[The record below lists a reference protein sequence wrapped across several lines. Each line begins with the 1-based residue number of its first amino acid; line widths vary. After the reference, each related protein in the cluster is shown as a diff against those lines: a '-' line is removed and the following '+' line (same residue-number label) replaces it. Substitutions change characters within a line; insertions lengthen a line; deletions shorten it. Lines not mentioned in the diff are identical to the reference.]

1 MTNKMGYD
9 APQRERQD
17 DFLGRW
23 RFAADVFRVANETPK
38 DWSVRLG
45 IFAKWGEGKTTILR
59 FIERMAASEEYIP
72 VWFAPWSARS
82 WDDLWAEFAAA
93 IVEALEAQNL
103 APKTIRRLR
112 LKLLGR
118 KTQKYAKQVTTELSG
133 LSAVAKPAVGAGF
146 AFLQQF
152 LDVNGADFQTLLS
165 ELDGWRVIV
174 FVDDLDR
181 VDPRLVPQLLL
192 ALRELLDLPGF
203 VFVLA
208 FDDEIVSRA
217 LTAYHTAW
225 DSGQAFLEKIIDFRF
240 PVPRATPVHIQKL
253 FAASLRTYCPF
264 VDPGVTEQVADLLP
278 LNPRKVKALIRH
290 LTALQGE
297 VQRYDANALNWVDI
311 VIAQS
316 LRLESE
322 AFFDALLHAKRLEE
336 LTFSAFRVRRERA
349 ESERKE
355 DHEIELEDLLKEA
368 DVSDNATKERI
379 KTLMEAQRARGSF
392 EFRSMAE
399 LSVRPRLITDKEF
412 RGAVDRGLE
421 KHNIAQL
428 ENWLKDHAL
437 QRSADIR
444 DVAEEFFAAL
454 INHRDALLEM
464 AADVQSADDHL
475 AALKDAQMALALVR
489 QILLGSGQWLRDLIN
504 TPPSF
509 AKIFGQAM
517 KWLHFYR
524 NPSEPE
530 PRAEERQLLID
541 VAHAH
546 HGRDANAYLDVLR
559 PWSLEMTWDVGAV
572 DAESA
577 EKRSHLRLDL
587 VSIIAPAVAES
598 VLKSF
603 EMPGGIR
610 QFSEANRKTAEKYIL
625 LNPNSPLWTE
635 PMKARFN
642 AALDTVGKTSV
653 GQDNLRALLDLLV
666 QGLRSQLEGAS
677 AEDIKVFLRERRFV
691 HLLWSGVIAGRIQ
704 YRFQLEILK
713 ARAALIGA
721 GAAKSDLPIPE
732 WLAPRQSELG
742 QRPQAPAA
750 PPNDA
755 SPPTNGA
762 T

>member
-1 MTNKMGYD
+1 MGNKTGYD
-9 APQRERQD
+9 APQHERRD

-23 RFAADVFRVANETPK
+23 RFAADVFGVAKETPK

-59 FIERMAASEEYIP
+59 FIEGMAATEGYIP

-82 WDDLWAEFAAA
+82 WDNLWSEFAAA
-93 IVEALEAQNL
+93 IVEALKAQSL
-103 APKTIRRLR
+103 APRSLKKLKF
-112 LKLLGR
+112 KLLGR
-118 KTQKYAKQVTTELSG
+118 KTQKHAEQVAKELSG

-152 LDVNGADFQTLLS
+152 LDVDGADFQTLLS
-165 ELDGWRVIV
+165 ELGGRRVIV

-208 FDDEIVSRA
+208 FDDEIVSKA
-217 LTAYHTAW
+217 LTVYHAAW

-240 PVPRATPVHIQKL
+240 QVPGATPVRIQKL
-253 FAASLRTYCPF
+253 FAASLRIYCPF
-264 VDPGVTEQVADLLP
+264 VDPGVTGQIADLLP

-290 LTALQGE
+290 LAALQGE

-322 AFFDALLHAKRLEE
+322 AFFDALLDAKRLEE
-336 LTFSAFRVRRERA
+336 LTFSAFRARQDRA

-368 DVSDNATKERI
+368 EVSDDGTKKRI
-379 KTLMEAQRARGSF
+379 KMLMEAQRARGSSG
-392 EFRSMAE
+392 FRSMAG

-412 RGAVDRGLE
+412 REAVDDWLK
-421 KHNIAQL
+421 KHNITQF
-428 ENWLKDHAL
+428 EDWLKNHAL

-444 DVAEEFFAAL
+444 DVAEEFFAVL
-454 INHRDALLEM
+454 INHREARLEA
-464 AADVQSADDHL
+464 AADVQAADDHV
-475 AALKDAQMALALVR
+475 AALKGAQTALALVR
-489 QILLGSGQWLRDLIN
+489 EILFASGQWLRDLID

-509 AKIFGQAM
+509 ARVFDQAM

-524 NPSEPE
+524 NPGEPE
-530 PRAEERQLLID
+530 TRAEERQFLID
-541 VAHAH
+541 VANAH
-546 HGRDANAYLDVLR
+546 RSRDADAYLDVLR
-559 PWSLEMTWDVGAV
+559 PWSLEVTWDVGAV

-577 EKRSHLRLDL
+577 EKRSRLRLDL
-587 VSIIAPAVAES
+587 ISITAPAVAES

-610 QFSEANRKTAEKYIL
+610 QFSEAKRKSAEKYIL
-625 LNPNSPLWTE
+625 LNSNSPLWAE
-635 PMKARFN
+635 PMKSRFN
-642 AALDTVGKTSV
+642 AALDVAGKTSV
-653 GQDNLRALLDLLV
+653 GQDNLRALLDLLI

-677 AEDIKVFLRERRFV
+677 AEDIRVFLRDRQFV
-691 HLLWSGVIAGRIQ
+691 PLLWSGVVAGRIQ
-704 YRFQLEILK
+704 YRRQLEILK
-713 ARAALIGA
+713 ARAALIRD
-721 GAAKSDLPIPE
+721 GAAESDLPIPE

-742 QRPQAPAA
+742 
-750 PPNDA
+750 
-755 SPPTNGA
+755 
-762 T
+762 

>member
-1 MTNKMGYD
+1 MANKAGYD
-9 APQRERQD
+9 APQRERRD

-59 FIERMAASEEYIP
+59 FIEGMAASEGYIP
-72 VWFAPWSARS
+72 VWFAPWSARG
-82 WDDLWAEFAAA
+82 WDDLWAEFAAV
-93 IVEALEAQNL
+93 IVEVLEAQSL
-103 APKTIRRLR
+103 APKSLR
-112 LKLLGR
+112 KLKLKLLGR
-118 KTQKYAKQVTTELSG
+118 KTQKHAKQVATELSG
-133 LSAVAKPAVGAGF
+133 LSAVAKPAVGAAF

-152 LDVNGADFQTLLS
+152 LDVDGADFQTLLG
-165 ELDGWRVIV
+165 ELGGRRVIV

-208 FDDEIVSRA
+208 FDDEIVSKA

-225 DSGQAFLEKIIDFRF
+225 DSGRAFLEKIIDFRF

-336 LTFSAFRVRRERA
+336 LTFSAFKARRERA

-355 DHEIELEDLLKEA
+355 DHEIELEDLLEEA
-368 DVSDNATKERI
+368 DVSDNVTKERI
-379 KTLMEAQRARGSF
+379 KMLMGAQRARGTF
-392 EFRSMAE
+392 GFRSMAE
-399 LSVRPRLITDKEF
+399 LSVRPQLITDKEF
-412 RGAVDRGLE
+412 REAVDCALT
-421 KHNIAQL
+421 KDNITQL
-428 ENWLKDHAL
+428 ENWLKNHAL
-437 QRSADIR
+437 QRSADFR

-454 INHRDALLEM
+454 INHREALLEM

-475 AALKDAQMALALVR
+475 AALKDAQTALALVR
-489 QILLGSGQWLRDLIN
+489 QVLLGRGQWLRDLID

-509 AKIFGQAM
+509 AKIFDHAM

-524 NPSEPE
+524 NPGEPE
-530 PRAEERQLLID
+530 TRAEERQLLID
-541 VAHAH
+541 VANAH
-546 HGRDANAYLDVLR
+546 RGRDADECLLGRSPA
-559 PWSLEMTWDVGAV
+559 LESRSDVGCWC
-572 DAESA
+572 
-577 EKRSHLRLDL
+577 R
-587 VSIIAPAVAES
+587 
-598 VLKSF
+598 
-603 EMPGGIR
+603 
-610 QFSEANRKTAEKYIL
+610 
-625 LNPNSPLWTE
+625 
-635 PMKARFN
+635 
-642 AALDTVGKTSV
+642 
-653 GQDNLRALLDLLV
+653 
-666 QGLRSQLEGAS
+666 
-677 AEDIKVFLRERRFV
+677 
-691 HLLWSGVIAGRIQ
+691 
-704 YRFQLEILK
+704 
-713 ARAALIGA
+713 
-721 GAAKSDLPIPE
+721 
-732 WLAPRQSELG
+732 
-742 QRPQAPAA
+742 
-750 PPNDA
+750 
-755 SPPTNGA
+755 
-762 T
+762 